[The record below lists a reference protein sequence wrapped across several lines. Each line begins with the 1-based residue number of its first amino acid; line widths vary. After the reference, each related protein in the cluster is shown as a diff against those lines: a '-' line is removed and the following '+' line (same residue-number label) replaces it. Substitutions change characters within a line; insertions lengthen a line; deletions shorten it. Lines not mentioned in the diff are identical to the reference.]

1 MTSATL
7 SLDWGSIRAPAR
19 AAKGPGMRAIPSRA
33 VASDEELMARLQE
46 GDERALEQ
54 LMQRYQAQLYGFLSR
69 RVGSAADDVFQ
80 ETWIRVVRARERF
93 DLERRFAA
101 WLYQIANNLC
111 RDRYRRVNAMRR
123 AVDTFR
129 SEDETLREPSPEPQ
143 LADRDEMRERVL
155 ALPERL
161 REVLVLRYYE
171 ELGEDEMSRVLGVP
185 RGTIK
190 SRLHAAVKALRGSI
204 ESEAAG
210 GGPRSASPSGVKK
223 S

>member
-1 MTSATL
+1 MTTATL
-7 SLDWGSIRAPAR
+7 PLSSFPSRTRHGAR
-19 AAKGPGMRAIPSRA
+19 AREHAAIPSPA
-33 VASDEELMARLQE
+33 VASDEELMGRLQA

-54 LMQRYQAQLYGFLSR
+54 LMQRYQARLYGFLSR

-93 DLERRFAA
+93 DLDRRFAA

-111 RDRYRRVNAMRR
+111 RDRYRRVDAMRR
-123 AVDTFR
+123 AVDSVR
-129 SEDETLREPSPEPQ
+129 SEDEALREAPPAPVV
-143 LADRDEMRERVL
+143 ADGDAMRERVL

-171 ELGEDEMSRVLGVP
+171 DLGEEEMARVLGVP

-190 SRLHAAVKALRGSI
+190 SRLHAAVKALRTTIVG
-204 ESEAAG
+204 ESGEDA
-210 GGPRSASPSGVKK
+210 
-223 S
+223 

>member
-7 SLDWGSIRAPAR
+7 PLSLIPTRMPAR
-19 AAKGPGMRAIPSRA
+19 VAKLAKTRAIPSPA
-33 VASDEELMARLQE
+33 VASDEELMARLQA

-54 LMQRYQAQLYGFLSR
+54 LMQRYQSPLYGFLTR

-80 ETWIRVVRARERF
+80 ETWIRIVRARERF

-111 RDRYRRVNAMRR
+111 RDRYRRVGAMRR
-123 AVDTFR
+123 AVDSFR
-129 SEDETLREPSPEPQ
+129 SEDETLREASTLPEPGEGD
-143 LADRDEMRERVL
+143 AMRERVL

-171 ELGEDEMSRVLGVP
+171 DLGEEEMARVLGVP

-190 SRLHAAVKALRGSI
+190 SRLHAAVKALRASLAS
-204 ESEAAG
+204 ESDASG
-210 GGPRSASPSGVKK
+210 GKQR
-223 S
+223 

>member
-1 MTSATL
+1 MTTATL
-7 SLDWGSIRAPAR
+7 PLSLLPPRARAR
-19 AAKGPGMRAIPSRA
+19 AAESARLAAIPSPA

-54 LMQRYQAQLYGFLSR
+54 LMQRYQGRLYGFLSR

-93 DLERRFAA
+93 DVERRFAA

-111 RDRYRRVNAMRR
+111 RDRYRRVDAMRR
-123 AVDTFR
+123 AVDSFR
-129 SEDETLREPSPEPQ
+129 VEDETLREPAAGPEAPDGD
-143 LADRDEMRERVL
+143 AMRARVL

-171 ELGEDEMSRVLGVP
+171 DLGEEEMARVLGVP

-190 SRLHAAVKALRGSI
+190 SRLHAAVKALRQSLAS
-204 ESEAAG
+204 ESG
-210 GGPRSASPSGVKK
+210 GES
-223 S
+223 

>member
-1 MTSATL
+1 
-7 SLDWGSIRAPAR
+7 
-19 AAKGPGMRAIPSRA
+19 
-33 VASDEELMARLQE
+33 MARLQE

-54 LMQRYQAQLYGFLSR
+54 LMQRYQAPLYGFLSR

-80 ETWIRVVRARERF
+80 ETWIRIVRARERF

-111 RDRYRRVNAMRR
+111 RDRYRRVGAMRR
-123 AVDTFR
+123 AVDSFR
-129 SEDETLREPSPEPQ
+129 SEDEALREPSVEPE
-143 LADRDEMRERVL
+143 LADRDVMRERVL
-155 ALPERL
+155 ALPDRL

-171 ELGEDEMSRVLGVP
+171 DLGEEEMSRALGVP

-190 SRLHAAVKALRGSI
+190 SRLHAAVKALRVSI
-204 ESEAAG
+204 EREGDDSGARGIAN
-210 GGPRSASPSGVKK
+210 PSGVKK